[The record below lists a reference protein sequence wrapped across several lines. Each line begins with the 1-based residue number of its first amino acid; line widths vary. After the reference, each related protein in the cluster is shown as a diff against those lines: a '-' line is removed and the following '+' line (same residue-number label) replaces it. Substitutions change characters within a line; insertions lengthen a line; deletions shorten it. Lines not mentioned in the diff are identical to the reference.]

1 MDGRQPTYYYLKKIG
16 KKKKRKKNL
25 VCWDTI
31 GHAPEPK
38 LPKEYD
44 KTTQHVQ
51 LVRLTRSFWNTP
63 FVSLELQQSSPH
75 QSQKTPFHNLFWK
88 ILM

>member
-1 MDGRQPTYYYLKKIG
+1 MKGSQIWLSLIYGVVANPPTTTSQNLG
-16 KKKKRKKNL
+16 KKNL
-25 VCWDTI
+25 VCLDTI

-51 LVRLTRSFWNTP
+51 LVRLTRF
-63 FVSLELQQSSPH
+63 F
-75 QSQKTPFHNLFWK
+75 
-88 ILM
+88 

>member
-1 MDGRQPTYYYLKKIG
+1 MKGSQIWLSLIYGVVANPPTTTSQNLG

-25 VCWDTI
+25 VCLDTI

-51 LVRLTRSFWNTP
+51 LVRLTRF
-63 FVSLELQQSSPH
+63 F
-75 QSQKTPFHNLFWK
+75 
-88 ILM
+88 